1 MAEEEKDETSTET
14 TESKFPGSIQQM
26 QNERLR
32 SYYMAEMAVLSG
44 QSYTIGNRTL
54 TRANLAEIRSAIDDL
69 LAAGA
74 SLDDSVENRARRS
87 FRIVFHD

>member
-1 MAEEEKDETSTET
+1 MADESTKDTAEN
-14 TESKFPGSIQQM
+14 KFPGSVQQM

-74 SLDDSVENRARRS
+74 SLDDSVTNKARRS
-87 FRIVFHD
+87 FRVVFRD